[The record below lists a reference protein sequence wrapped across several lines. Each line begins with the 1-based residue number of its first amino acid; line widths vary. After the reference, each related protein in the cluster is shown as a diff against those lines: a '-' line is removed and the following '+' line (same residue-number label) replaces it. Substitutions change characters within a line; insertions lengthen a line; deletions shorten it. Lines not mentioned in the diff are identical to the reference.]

1 MHRNLRNFQEKITF
15 KDFSGTPRKIQG
27 LFKTVQTLE
36 YHSRKYAPV
45 PITTLEAGYAENGNG
60 NAITIYVTQR
70 T

>member
-1 MHRNLRNFQEKITF
+1 MKF
-15 KDFSGTPRKIQG
+15 KDFSRTPPKIKG
-27 LFKTVQTLE
+27 LFKTQLVQTLE
-36 YHSRKYAPV
+36 YHTRKYAPM

>member
-1 MHRNLRNFQEKITF
+1 M
-15 KDFSGTPRKIQG
+15 
-27 LFKTVQTLE
+27 QTLE